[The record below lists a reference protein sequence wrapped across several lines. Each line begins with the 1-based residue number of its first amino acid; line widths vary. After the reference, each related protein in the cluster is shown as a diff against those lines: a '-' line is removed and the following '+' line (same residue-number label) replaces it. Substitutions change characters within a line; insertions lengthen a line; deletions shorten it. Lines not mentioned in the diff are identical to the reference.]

1 MFKVVGFP
9 FFSSAAENQ
18 FHGIVL
24 KDIMHYLRSHHP
36 GAADLFTE
44 VHVAGAVINFGDT
57 RGTHQAPVLPAAR
70 YIS

>member
-1 MFKVVGFP
+1 
-9 FFSSAAENQ
+9 
-18 FHGIVL
+18 
-24 KDIMHYLRSHHP
+24 MHYLRSHHP